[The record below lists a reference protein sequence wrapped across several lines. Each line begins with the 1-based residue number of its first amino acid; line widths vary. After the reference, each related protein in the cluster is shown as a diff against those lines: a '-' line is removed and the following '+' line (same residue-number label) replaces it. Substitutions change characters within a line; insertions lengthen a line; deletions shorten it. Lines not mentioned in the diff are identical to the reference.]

1 MANGVIIK
9 IDGDDSGYQKKL
21 QGISDTSKKMLS
33 VTVKG
38 LATIGAGLGT
48 VTAAALK
55 FSGELEQNIGGSE
68 QVFKEKAASMQITAE
83 KAFKN
88 MGLSSSDFLATAN
101 KMGSLFQG
109 AGFEIEEA
117 ADLTTRAMQRASD
130 VASIMGVDVSWAM
143 ESIAGAAKGNFTMM
157 DNLGVAMNDTTL
169 QAYAL
174 EKGITTSTR
183 AMTNQQK
190 IALAMEMFLDK
201 TSYAAG
207 NYARENETL
216 AGSLTTAKAALK
228 NFISGT
234 GSVDDVVDSLTNAS
248 EVIIKNIGE
257 LLPKLVEGLEGIT
270 ENLIPLIPE
279 ILKQL
284 IPSVISIFE
293 SLIDTVADMAPELL
307 SAIFDGI
314 GEGIPALKPL
324 VSLIQTL
331 TGNFENLN
339 AIVIASAASV
349 LSYKSAIIALSVI
362 QSVSEWF
369 KATQIAL
376 NGYTAALAANEAA
389 KLRGISVDA
398 LLASTLTPLQLLF
411 GVLTGKINLT
421 TAATVALKAAKD
433 ALSGGVGILIGVI
446 AAATAGIIAYAVAHD
461 NASKE
466 ILNSL
471 KEIKSAHDDAIKS
484 IDDATSSEIAEAE
497 VVSTLKNKL
506 YNLDDQLKRGT
517 LTQEEANEVQEK
529 FKITANELNGIIPGI
544 ISNIYDENGAIN
556 LQRGEVDKLT
566 DAYYDLAVA
575 KAMANA
581 YQEKVNATAKS
592 LVDAKEMQKTAESNL
607 EAAQKK
613 KDSGNYIINPVV
625 GATTALQKAQK
636 SVAEYTEEL
645 KGYRDEWTEAQS
657 EVERLIKK
665 TTGEVEEGSDK
676 TTKTVTS
683 GNAAKTASTKSA
695 AKEQSDILKE
705 QREKELRDLKF
716 YHETGEISDAEYYS
730 ELAKYRDK
738 YFEEGSSE
746 WQDYTREIYD
756 YNKSLKDDV
765 LKVYEEMVDEEK
777 NKILESMTEL
787 EKAKD
792 TMASKLKN
800 YGDLY
805 YTYELPT
812 LKLKS
817 GEEITP
823 KKTVLS
829 DIGKQN
835 DTLKQYADTLTS
847 LKERG
852 SIPSALL
859 TAIKEMSV
867 DEGLAFAK
875 TLLNASDEQFE
886 AYLNDWKEKQSLSE
900 QIANELYLGEETEIK
915 EKFLETFGQIPEDFF
930 GIGKESAEQYGDG
943 FMSQLRTI
951 WGEVQQM
958 LMTELFPKISNV
970 GFDINS
976 GAGGTTNN
984 YSATYNIQPSQGEST
999 QAQLKA
1005 AHDYETLTSA
1015 RGGYL

>member
-1 MANGVIIK
+1 MANSVIVK
-9 IDGDDSGYQKKL
+9 IDGDDSGYQKKI
-21 QGISDTSKKMLS
+21 QGISANSKKLLS
-33 VTVKG
+33 VTAKG

-68 QVFKEKAASMQITAE
+68 QVFKEKAASMQATAE

-174 EKGITTSTR
+174 EKGISTSTR

-190 IALAMEMFLDK
+190 IALAMEMFLEK

-216 AGSLTTAKAALK
+216 AGSLTTAKAALE

-257 LLPKLVEGLEGIT
+257 LLPKLVEGLEGII
-270 ENLIPLIPE
+270 ENIIPLIPG
-279 ILKQL
+279 ILEQL

-307 SAIFDGI
+307 SALFDGI

-324 VSLIQTL
+324 VSLVQTL
-331 TGNFENLN
+331 TGDFENLN
-339 AIVIASAASV
+339 AIVIASAASI
-349 LSYKSAIIALSVI
+349 LTYKSAIIALSVI
-362 QSVSEWF
+362 QSVSKWF
-369 KATQIAL
+369 NATQIAL
-376 NGYTAALAANEAA
+376 NGYTAALVANEAA
-389 KLRGISVDA
+389 KLRGISIDT

-421 TAATVALKAAKD
+421 TAATIALKAAKD

-446 AAATAGIIAYAVAHD
+446 AAATAGIIAYATAHN
-461 NASKE
+461 NAAKE
-466 ILNSL
+466 ILDSL
-471 KEIKSAHDDAIKS
+471 EEIKKAHDDAIKS

-497 VVSTLKNKL
+497 VVSSLKDKL
-506 YNLDDQLKRGT
+506 YDLDEQLKSGT
-517 LTQEEANEVQEK
+517 LTQEEANKAQDE
-529 FKITANELNGIIPGI
+529 FRIAANELNGIIPGI

-556 LQRGEVDKLT
+556 IQRGEVDKLT

-581 YQEKVNATAKS
+581 YQEKVDAAAKS
-592 LVDAKEMQKTAESNL
+592 LVDAKEMQKKAEENL
-607 EAAQKK
+607 EVAQKK
-613 KDSGNYIINPVV
+613 KESGKYIINPVV
-625 GATTALQKAQK
+625 GATSALKKATNDVNK
-636 SVAEYTEEL
+636 YSKEL
-645 KGYRDEWTEAQS
+645 EGYRDEWTQS
-657 EVERLIKK
+657 QAEVERLIKK
-665 TTGEVEEGSDK
+665 TTKDVDDGNDK
-676 TTKTVTS
+676 NTRSTKT
-683 GNAAKTASTKSA
+683 A
-695 AKEQSDILKE
+695 AKEQSDTLKK

-716 YHETGEISDAEYYS
+716 YHETGEISDAEYYDA
-730 ELAKYRDK
+730 LAKYRDK
-738 YFEEGSSE
+738 YFDEGSSE

-756 YNKSLKDDV
+756 YNESLKDDV
-765 LKVYEEMVDEEK
+765 LKVYEEMVNEEK

-787 EKAKD
+787 DKAKD

-800 YGDLY
+800 YGNLY
-805 YTYELPT
+805 DTYELPT

-823 KKTVLS
+823 KKTVLA
-829 DIGKQN
+829 DVERQN
-835 DTLKQYADTLTS
+835 DALREYAETLKL

-852 SIPSALL
+852 PIPSELL
-859 TAIKEMSV
+859 TAIKELSV
-867 DEGLAFAK
+867 DEGAAFAK
-875 TLLNASDEQFE
+875 TLLNASDTEFE
-886 AYLNDWKEKQSLSE
+886 KYINDWKEKQSLSE
-900 QIANELYLGEETEIK
+900 EIADELYFGEETEIK
-915 EKFLETFGQIPEDFF
+915 KKFLETFGQLPEDFF
-930 GIGKESAEQYGDG
+930 GIGKESAEQYGEG
-943 FMSQLRTI
+943 FMSKLRTI
-951 WGEVQQM
+951 WSEVQQM
-958 LMTELFPKISNV
+958 LVNELFPKISNV
-970 GFDINS
+970 GVDIN
-976 GAGGTTNN
+976 GGVGGTTNN
-984 YSATYNIQPSQGEST
+984 YSATYNILPSKGEST
-999 QAQLKA
+999 QEQTKA
-1005 AHDYETLTSA
+1005 IKDFNTRNEMA
-1015 RGGYL
+1015 GGY